1 MREKHHRGQ
10 KYAASLLITSVQ
22 VVNMSYD
29 QHLARLRF
37 KFVVCFE
44 VLIMWVHTRI
54 NTIFSCFFEN
64 EVFALKCV
72 LAYIGQGRDTLPFIH
87 VCIQASGF
95 TLYYI

>member
-1 MREKHHRGQ
+1 MAQMTTGERWSCQQCGLLCNLREKHRGQ

-22 VVNMSYD
+22 VVLMSYD

-54 NTIFSCFFEN
+54 NTIFSC
-64 EVFALKCV
+64 L
-72 LAYIGQGRDTLPFIH
+72 L
-87 VCIQASGF
+87 
-95 TLYYI
+95 